1 MSLNFEDKGRRL
13 AIIEGGVKNKNKI
26 VSICTNEEEEDDIK
40 KAFRSIQL
48 QEGQKF
54 QQVPDENTERQIM
67 YITGASGSGKST
79 YIANYCKRYKKA
91 FPNNEIYV
99 FSALGEDK
107 SLDVIKP
114 NRLKLDERMVTDPL
128 TVDDFKD
135 SMAIFDD
142 IDVIGDKKIRDAV
155 YQVLNALLETGRH
168 TKTSVCISNHLPTA
182 GKDTRRVLNEAHSV
196 IWFPHSG
203 NGVGM
208 RRLLIDYLGLDK
220 LIIKKIKKMKTR
232 WACLFKNYPT
242 IIMTETSMFLT
253 ADEDD

>member
-40 KAFRSIQL
+40 KAFRAIQL

-67 YITGASGSGKST
+67 YCTGASGSGKST

-99 FSALGEDK
+99 FSALGEDT
-107 SLDVIKP
+107 SLDVVKP
-114 NRLKLDERMVTDPL
+114 KRIKLDERMVTDPL

-135 SMAIFDD
+135 SMTCFDD

-155 YQVLNALLETGRH
+155 YQLLNALLETGRH

-196 IWFPHSG
+196 VWFPHSG

-208 RRLLIDYLGLDK
+208 RRLLTDYLGLDK

-242 IIMTETSMFLT
+242 IIMTETAMFLT

>member
-40 KAFRSIQL
+40 KAFRTLQL
-48 QEGQKF
+48 QDGQKF

-196 IWFPHSG
+196 VWFPHSG

-242 IIMTETSMFLT
+242 IIMTETAMFLT

>member
-13 AIIEGGVKNKNKI
+13 AVIEGGTKNKNKV
-26 VSICTNEEEEDDIK
+26 VSICTNEEEEEDIK
-40 KAFRSIQL
+40 KSFRAIQL
-48 QEGQKF
+48 QDGQKF

-79 YIANYCKRYKKA
+79 YIASYCKKYKKA

-99 FSALGEDK
+99 FSALGEDT

-114 NRLKLDERMVTDPL
+114 NRIKLDERMVTDPL

-135 SMAIFDD
+135 CMTIFDD
-142 IDVIGDKKIRDAV
+142 IDVIGDKKIREAV
-155 YQVLNALLETGRH
+155 YQVLNAILETGRH

-196 IWFPHSG
+196 VWFPHSG
-203 NGVGM
+203 SGVGM

-220 LIIKKIKKMKTR
+220 LIIKKIKKLKTR

-242 IIMTETSMFLT
+242 IIMTEMSMFLT